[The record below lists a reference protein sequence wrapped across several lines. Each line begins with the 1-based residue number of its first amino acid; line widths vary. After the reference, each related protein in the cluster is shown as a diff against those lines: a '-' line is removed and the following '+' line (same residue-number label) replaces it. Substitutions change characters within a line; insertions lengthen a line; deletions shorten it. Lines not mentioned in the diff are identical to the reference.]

1 MIVIV
6 LDDGFISVDEYIN
19 VMKVNYVLI
28 DIEWERMIVVF
39 SVFDVNGDGK
49 IILEEIRNVLKY
61 KDDFLFIVDIEIL
74 FREIDV
80 FN

>member
-19 VMKVNYVLI
+19 VMKVNYVFI

>member
-6 LDDGFISVDEYIN
+6 LDDGFISVDEYVN

-49 IILEEIRNVLKY
+49 IILKEIRNVLKY

>member
-6 LDDGFISVDEYIN
+6 LDDGFISVDEYVN

-49 IILEEIRNVLKY
+49 IILEEFRNVLKY